1 MTYDDYMHKIK
12 NACMYHYLSLSQSKF
27 KRKFNSIFKKCMYVY
42 LPVSHREPVNFSGHA
57 HPKDGKSASLKQIPP
72 FKQGFD
78 IHGSKII
85 INEIDLH
92 LWPLD

>member
-1 MTYDDYMHKIK
+1 
-12 NACMYHYLSLSQSKF
+12 
-27 KRKFNSIFKKCMYVY
+27 MYVY

-72 FKQGFD
+72 FKQGFE

-85 INEIDLH
+85 INEIETNNTYLICI
-92 LWPLD
+92 PGRSANV